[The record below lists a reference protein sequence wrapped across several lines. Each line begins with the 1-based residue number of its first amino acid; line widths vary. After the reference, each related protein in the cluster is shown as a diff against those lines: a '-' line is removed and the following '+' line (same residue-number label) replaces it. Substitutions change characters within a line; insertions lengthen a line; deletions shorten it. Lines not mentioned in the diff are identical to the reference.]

1 MPYNNPQPHFN
12 KQKGVVMFSFR
23 RIVLYILLLLIIVF
37 VFFYFMLPQNSMF
50 YQVTPAPTF
59 TLSESTKQAKTITIP
74 QNIPTAIPSETPV
87 IVSPAPESINKTS
100 ELTFHTVQQGET
112 LGEIAYMYNIS
123 IADLVRANYI
133 ANENYI
139 QAGQELLITS
149 SPIIAPTPN
158 QNGKQIIT
166 ILSKQTVYAYEN
178 GQLVKSFIISS
189 GVPSFPTVTG
199 NYRIETKYEK
209 DDMSGPGYYIEDVP
223 WVMYFHLGYSFHGT
237 TWHDNFGTPMS
248 HGCLNMTVDDAK
260 WLFDWSTIGTN
271 VQVIP

>member
-1 MPYNNPQPHFN
+1 MSY
-12 KQKGVVMFSFR
+12 R
-23 RIVLYILLLLIIVF
+23 RILFSLTICLVLYLS
-37 VFFYFMLPQNSMF
+37 FFYIPPENVAFSPL
-50 YQVTPAPTF
+50 TPTPTN
-59 TLSESTKQAKTITIP
+59 TPESTKQAKTIVIL
-74 QNIPTAIPSETPV
+74 QDLPTPTPSETPV
-87 IVSPAPESINKTS
+87 IVSPTPEPLNKTS
-100 ELTFHTVQQGET
+100 ELIFHTVQQGET
-112 LGEIAYMYNIS
+112 LSEIAYKYNIA

-133 ANENYI
+133 TNENYI

-149 SPIIAPTPN
+149 SPIVAPIPN

-178 GQLVKSFIISS
+178 GQLVKSFLISS

-209 DDMSGPGYYIEDVP
+209 DDMSGPGYYLEDVP

-237 TWHDNFGTPMS
+237 TWHNNFGTPMS

-260 WLFDWSTIGTN
+260 WLYDWSPIGTI
-271 VQVIP
+271 VQVVP